1 MPIEGNAAA
10 VIGQHKE
17 ECELEERMETE
28 NKTRTSTMLLS
39 ICRAFNEK

>member
-1 MPIEGNAAA
+1 MPIEGSAAA

-28 NKTRTSTMLLS
+28 NNDKNVHNASEHLQSLQ
-39 ICRAFNEK
+39 